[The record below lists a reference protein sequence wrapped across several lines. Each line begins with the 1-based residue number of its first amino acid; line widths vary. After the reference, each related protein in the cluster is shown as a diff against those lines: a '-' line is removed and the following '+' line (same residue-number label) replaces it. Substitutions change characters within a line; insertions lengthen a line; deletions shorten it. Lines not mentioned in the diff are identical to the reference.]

1 MPVRYQITTNSLQP
15 GTFMARVVQGQRVGL
30 DALIE
35 GIVGRTT
42 LSTADVQAAVTA
54 LTEEIR
60 TVLTRGD
67 TAVIDGLVTF
77 NVSLS
82 GNFATPDATISRDTA
97 QLSLFIQTDSRFQA
111 AIVAAVSYERVVR
124 DIKGPIITSFYD
136 VATAAFD
143 RYTPGSIIRLQ
154 GDHLKFDL
162 TKPDEGLFL
171 RNGGDEMRASVYSNA
186 GARQLDA
193 LVPATL
199 TGVVQVVVRARY
211 TPNGDLREGRYQRTI
226 NQA

>member
-1 MPVRYQITTNSLQP
+1 MPIRYQITGKNLKPDS
-15 GTFMARVVQGQRVGL
+15 FMARVIQGQRVGL
-30 DALIE
+30 DAMIE
-35 GIVGRTT
+35 RIVARTT

-67 TAVIDGLVTF
+67 TAAIDGLATF
-77 NVSLS
+77 NVILS
-82 GNFATPDATISRDTA
+82 GSFASPDATISRDTA
-97 QLSLFIQTDSRFQA
+97 QLNLAIQADSRFQA
-111 AIVAAVSYERVVR
+111 AIAAAVSYERVVR
-124 DIKGPIITSFYD
+124 DIKVPIITSFYD
-136 VATAAFD
+136 VATAVFD

-154 GDHLKFDL
+154 GDNLKFDPSR
-162 TKPDEGLFL
+162 PDEGLFL

-193 LVPATL
+193 LVPTAL
-199 TGVVQVVVRARY
+199 TGVVQVAVRVRY
-211 TPNGDLREGRYQRTI
+211 TPNGDLREGRYQRTV